1 MRDLALTSSFLPLF
15 IVANNNITDDNVSHW
30 ESNPGPLAWEA
41 TTLALSNAHVMSSNV
56 LNYARISLCA
66 IRSAIAPAHFPQALV
81 NCFSPA

>member
-41 TTLALSNAHVMSSNV
+41 TTLALSHAHLMSRLWEIILEDRNV
-56 LNYARISLCA
+56 RLAV
-66 IRSAIAPAHFPQALV
+66 RSHQHTFPQAL
-81 NCFSPA
+81 